1 MNQLQPG
8 DAAPAFSALDQ
19 HGSNVDLSDFK
30 GRRVFVFFYP
40 KANTSG

>member
-1 MNQLQPG
+1 MNRLQSG
-8 DAAPAFSALDQ
+8 NSAPAFSALDQ
-19 HGSNVDLSDFK
+19 HGSTVNLADFK

>member
-1 MNQLQPG
+1 MNQLRAG

-19 HGSNVDLSDFK
+19 HDSTVNLADFK
-30 GRRVFVFFYP
+30 GRRVFVFFDP